1 MAVHLDFFTDPAAFL
16 EAARTTLAASPV
28 QSTVVATVADR
39 LARDAADGRP
49 PPPDDWYVIVR
60 EAGRVTGVGMRTAPF
75 EPRPLFL
82 LPMSD
87 EAAAALAQA
96 LHERGEEVRG
106 ANGALPA
113 ARVFAEETARLTGR
127 TARVNI
133 HTRLFELD
141 ELIPPRRSVPGRL
154 RRATADD
161 LDLVRTWF
169 AAFLADADEQAGR
182 PAGSLGDGVPE
193 DEATL
198 RRIDAGYVWLW
209 EDADGRRVHLTAAN
223 PPSLGVAR
231 IGPVYTPRDERGRG
245 WASAGVAAVSQH
257 LLDLGARPCLF
268 TDQANP
274 TSNGIYIALGY
285 RPVVDMAF
293 MVVE

>member
-1 MAVHLDFFTDPAAFL
+1 MAVELNFIADPAAFL

-39 LARDAADGRP
+39 AARDAADGRP
-49 PPPDDWYVIVR
+49 PPPDHWYVIAR
-60 EAGRVTGVGMRTAPF
+60 EAGRVAGVGMRTAPF

-82 LPMSD
+82 LPMPD
-87 EAAAALAQA
+87 EAARALARA
-96 LHERGEEVRG
+96 LHARGEEVRG
-106 ANGALPA
+106 VNGALPA

-133 HTRLFELD
+133 HTRLFQLD

-154 RRATADD
+154 RRAAADD
-161 LDLVRTWF
+161 LQLVRAWF

-182 PAGSLGDGVPE
+182 PAGSMRDGIPE

-209 EDADGRRVHLTAAN
+209 EDADGRQVHLTAAN
-223 PPSLGVAR
+223 PPSLGVSR
-231 IGPVYTPRDERGRG
+231 IGPVYTPRDQRGRG
-245 WASAGVAAVSQH
+245 WASAAVAAVSQH

-293 MVVE
+293 LLID

>member
-1 MAVHLDFFTDPAAFL
+1 MAVDLDFITDPAAFL

-60 EAGRVTGVGMRTAPF
+60 EAGQITGVGMRTAPF

-82 LPMSD
+82 LPMPD
-87 EAAAALAQA
+87 DAATALARA

-127 TARVNI
+127 TARVNV

-141 ELIPPRRSVPGRL
+141 ELIPPTRSVPGRL

-161 LDLVRTWF
+161 LDVVRAWF
-169 AAFLADADEQAGR
+169 AAFIADADEQAGR
-182 PAGSLGDGVPE
+182 PAGSMGDAVPE

-198 RRIDAGYVWLW
+198 RRIDAGYIWLW

-223 PPSLGVAR
+223 PPSFGVAR
-231 IGPVYTPRDERGRG
+231 IGPVYTPRDQRGRG
-245 WASAGVAAVSQH
+245 WASAAVAAVSQH

-293 MVVE
+293 MLVD

>member
-1 MAVHLDFFTDPAAFL
+1 MAVELNFIADPAAFL

-39 LARDAADGRP
+39 AARDAADGRP
-49 PPPDDWYVIVR
+49 PPPDHWYVIAR
-60 EAGRVTGVGMRTAPF
+60 EAGRVAGVGMRTAPF

-82 LPMSD
+82 LPMPD
-87 EAAAALAQA
+87 EAARALARA
-96 LHERGEEVRG
+96 LHARGEEVRG
-106 ANGALPA
+106 VNGALPA

-133 HTRLFELD
+133 HTRLFQLD

-161 LDLVRTWF
+161 LQLVRAWF

-182 PAGSLGDGVPE
+182 PAGSMRDGIPE

-209 EDADGRRVHLTAAN
+209 EDADGRQVHLTAAN
-223 PPSLGVAR
+223 PPSLGVSR
-231 IGPVYTPRDERGRG
+231 IGPVYTPRDQRGRG
-245 WASAGVAAVSQH
+245 WASAAVAAVSQH

-293 MVVE
+293 LLID

>member
-1 MAVHLDFFTDPAAFL
+1 MAVDLDFITDPAAFL

-39 LARDAADGRP
+39 AARDAADGRP
-49 PPPDDWYVIVR
+49 PPPDHWYVIAR
-60 EAGRVTGVGMRTAPF
+60 EAGRIAGVGMRTAPF

-87 EAAAALAQA
+87 EAAAALARA
-96 LHERGEEVRG
+96 LYERGEEVRG
-106 ANGALPA
+106 VNGALPA
-113 ARVFAEETARLTGR
+113 ARVFADETARLAGR
-127 TARVNI
+127 AASVNI
-133 HTRLFELD
+133 HTRLFQLD

-161 LDLVRTWF
+161 LELVRTWF
-169 AAFLADADEQAGR
+169 AAFMADADEQAGR
-182 PAGSLGDGVPE
+182 PAGSMADGLPE
-193 DEATL
+193 DDATL
-198 RRIDAGYVWLW
+198 RRIDGGYVWLW
-209 EDADGRRVHLTAAN
+209 EDEGGRRVHLTAAN
-223 PPSLGVAR
+223 PPSLGAAR
-231 IGPVYTPRDERGRG
+231 IGPVYTPAEQRGRG
-245 WASAGVAAVSQH
+245 WASAAVAQVSQQ

-285 RPVVDMAF
+285 RPVVDMVF
-293 MVVE
+293 MLID

>member
-1 MAVHLDFFTDPAAFL
+1 MAVDLDFFTDPAAFL